1 MLLLLELSTTTSRRE
16 PRGKWTD
23 NVAQATTVVVARRK
37 YDTTRHPIRAGH
49 QRPIPHSSS
58 QAYRV
63 SHKTFRLKNAIV
75 IHSQLSCCMYL
86 SWDHLISKW
95 QAQPFYADIFKI
107 FHLLW
112 VVVVLKWR
120 PRIWW
125 FPRAQSFNIKNYEI
139 FSLLPVLIVSKKASS
154 RHTGCLKRT

>member
-95 QAQPFYADIFKI
+95 QVTAQSFYADIFKI
-107 FHLLW
+107 FHLSSKCQQKGFIQAYR
-112 VVVVLKWR
+112 VSYKTR
-120 PRIWW
+120 YDFDACCGCPR
-125 FPRAQSFNIKNYEI
+125 
-139 FSLLPVLIVSKKASS
+139 SLIYYSALSWLLRVSSS
-154 RHTGCLKRT
+154 K